1 MGSEVD
7 LARQQYDDL
16 GFDTLPVIS
25 GGKKPYPSVWQ
36 KRLPYRLWQNVP
48 QGMNIGIRGGGLA
61 DVAFIDCDES
71 RSFEAVTNYLSGL
84 GFRGDSY
91 PIVQTASGEGRHI
104 YITLAGILSGE
115 ARNLSN
121 EIGKGEFRYGAG
133 AMVVAPPSVLR
144 DGSHYQ
150 LLSGVFSTRPVLEV
164 KDLLPLLGNREI
176 KDESKPALSRKARAL
191 LHGKNEVLKNY
202 SSRSEAEQALIASL
216 VNVRLT
222 FGEILDL
229 FNGNPCAG
237 KYSELKAKNPKNAE
251 RWLMNSYKEAERW
264 TKQNESKARKFTK
277 SAIEW
282 AENKAWEGRT
292 GSVDQLI
299 YLAHATIAH
308 KAGRLSYAAACRDL
322 ADMAGVGRTTAS
334 RSTWRLCK
342 SGLLVPD
349 KSAIADNA
357 KTYQLAN
364 LVNLDKVGHSL
375 RASIVRKCPTLS
387 DHDAFRYRG
396 LGKSAGQIYA
406 VLQENPASIKELAE
420 LTGRHIK
427 TIKRNLERMAKLA
440 DKLTGEF
447 LPMVAS
453 NDGKNYHLLPINL
466 DRVAHAIGTAGKGI
480 KQRKEHAKERR
491 LHRRSLDS
499 GRQSS
504 KGSSPTSGDIEK
516 V

>member
-1 MGSEVD
+1 MENSIEVV
-7 LARQQYDDL
+7 RQQYDDL

-25 GGKKPYPSVWQ
+25 GGKKPYPRAWQ
-36 KRLPYRLWQNVP
+36 KRLPYRLWQNAP

-71 RSFEAVTNYLSGL
+71 RTFETVKNYLAGL
-84 GFRGDSY
+84 GFRDSSY

-104 YITLAGILSGE
+104 YITLAGMLSGE

-121 EIGKGEFRYGAG
+121 ETGKGEFRYGAG

-150 LLSGVFSTRPVLEV
+150 LISGDFSTRPILDV

-176 KDESKPALSRKARAL
+176 IDESKPALSRKARAL
-191 LHGKNEVLKNY
+191 LHGKNEVIKDY
-202 SSRSEAEQALIASL
+202 SSRSEAEQALLAAML
-216 VNVRLT
+216 NARLT
-222 FGEILDL
+222 FGEVLDF
-229 FNGNPCAG
+229 FNRNPCAG
-237 KYSELKAKNPKNAE
+237 KYAELKAKNPKNAE
-251 RWLMNSYKEAERW
+251 RWLMNSYHRAEQW
-264 TKQNESKARKFTK
+264 TKTHESKARRFAK

-282 AENKAWEGRT
+282 AEGKAWQGRT
-292 GSVDQLI
+292 GAIDQLI
-299 YLAHATIAH
+299 YLAHANISLQ
-308 KAGRLSYAAACRDL
+308 AGRLNYAAACRDL

-349 KSAIADNA
+349 KKGIVDNA
-357 KTYQLAN
+357 NTYQLG
-364 LVNLDKVGHSL
+364 NLDKVGHSL
-375 RASIVRKCPTLS
+375 RASTVRKCPTLS

-406 VLQENPASIKELAE
+406 ILQKRHASIEELAE
-420 LTGRHIK
+420 MTGRHIK
-427 TIKRNLERMAKLA
+427 TIKRNLERMAKLTN
-440 DKLTGEF
+440 KLTGEF
-447 LPMVAS
+447 MPMVAS
-453 NDGKNYHLLPINL
+453 NDGKVYHLLPINL
-466 DRVAHAIGTAGKGI
+466 DRIAHAVNTAGKGTE
-480 KQRKEHAKERR
+480 QRKKHAKERR

-499 GRQSS
+499 GQQHNNSS
-504 KGSSPTSGDIEK
+504 SLASGDIKK

>member
-1 MGSEVD
+1 MGSDID
-7 LARQQYDDL
+7 LARQQYDNL

-25 GGKKPYPSVWQ
+25 GGKKPYPSEWQ
-36 KRLPYRLWQNVP
+36 KRLPYRLWQNIP

-61 DVAFIDCDES
+61 DVAFIDCDEYQ
-71 RSFEAVTNYLSGL
+71 SFEAVSNYLAGL

-104 YITLAGILSGE
+104 YITLAGMLSGE

-121 EIGKGEFRYGAG
+121 KIGKGEFRYGAG
-133 AMVVAPPSVLR
+133 AMVVAPPSVIK

-150 LLSGVFSTRPVLEV
+150 LISGDFSTRPVLEV

-176 KDESKPALSRKARAL
+176 VDESKPALSRKARAL
-191 LHGKNEVLKNY
+191 LHGNQDVIATY
-202 SSRSEAEQALIASL
+202 SSRSEAEQALIASM

-222 FGEILDL
+222 FGEVLDF
-229 FNGNPCAG
+229 FNRNPCAG
-237 KYSELKAKNPKNAE
+237 KYAEFKAKNPKNAE
-251 RWLMNSYKEAERW
+251 RWLMNSYQEAEKW
-264 TKQNESKARKFTK
+264 AKQNESKARKLTK
-277 SAIEW
+277 FAIEW

-292 GSVDQLI
+292 GAVDQLI

-308 KAGRLSYAAACRDL
+308 KAGRLNYAAACRDL

-357 KTYQLAN
+357 KTYQLG
-364 LVNLDKVGHSL
+364 NLDKVGHSL
-375 RASIVRKCPTLS
+375 RASFVRKCPTLS
-387 DHDAFRYRG
+387 DHDAFRYKG

-406 VLQENPASIKELAE
+406 ILQSNPASVEELVE
-420 LTGRHIK
+420 GTGRHIK
-427 TIKRNLERMAKLA
+427 TIKRNLERMARLT
-440 DKLTGEF
+440 DPLTGEY
-447 LPMVAS
+447 LPMVS
-453 NDGKNYHLLPINL
+453 SDDGKFFHLMPIDLN
-466 DRVAHAIGTAGKGI
+466 RIAHAVGTAGKGRT
-480 KQRKEHAKERR
+480 QRKEHARERR
-491 LHRRSLDS
+491 LHRRSLDN
-499 GRQSS
+499 GRQSN
-504 KGSSPTSGDIEK
+504 KGNSPASGDTEK

>member
-1 MGSEVD
+1 MVGSLEV
-7 LARQQYDDL
+7 ARKQYDDL
-16 GFDTLPVIS
+16 GFDTLPVRS
-25 GGKKPYPSVWQ
+25 GGKNPYARAWQ

-104 YITLAGILSGE
+104 YITLAGMLSGE
-115 ARNLSN
+115 ACNLSN

-133 AMVVAPPSVLR
+133 AMVVAPPSVLK
-144 DGSHYQ
+144 DGSHYK
-150 LLSGVFSTRPVLEV
+150 LISGDFSIRPTLGV
-164 KDLLPLLGNREI
+164 KDILPLLGNRKI
-176 KDESKPALSRKARAL
+176 VDESKPALSRKARAI
-191 LHGKNEVLKNY
+191 LHGKKELIDDY
-202 SSRSEAEQALIASL
+202 SSRSEAEEALLASL
-216 VNVRLT
+216 VNIDLPFSEVLK
-222 FGEILDL
+222 L
-229 FNGNPCAG
+229 FNNYPCAG
-237 KYSELKAKNPKNAE
+237 KYAELKAKNPKNAE
-251 RWLMNSYKEAERW
+251 RWLMNSYTEAEKW

-277 SAIEW
+277 SVIEW

-292 GSVDQLI
+292 GAVDQLI
-299 YLAHATIAH
+299 YLAHASIAY
-308 KAGRLSYAAACRDL
+308 KAGRLNYAAACRDL
-322 ADMAGVGRTTAS
+322 ADMAGVGRSTAS

-357 KTYQLAN
+357 NTYQLA
-364 LVNLDKVGHSL
+364 NLDKVGHSL
-375 RASIVRKCPTLS
+375 RTPIVRKCPTLS

-406 VLQENPASIKELAE
+406 VLQECPASMEELAE

-427 TIKRNLERMAKLA
+427 TIKRNLERMAKLTN
-440 DKLTGEF
+440 KLTGEF

-453 NDGKNYHLLPINL
+453 DDCKIYHLLPINL
-466 DRVAHAIGTAGKGI
+466 DRIAHAVNTAGKGTI
-480 KQRKEHAKERR
+480 QRKEHAKERR

-499 GRQSS
+499 GRQSG
-504 KGSSPTSGDIEK
+504 KDSSPTSGDMEK